1 MLEWPGVEGSGRD
14 RSQDM
19 DEVAAVVIEGMLM
32 GDNDLD
38 VENDDDGTSETTN
51 TNSQQQNLN
60 IEAATTIDEMNT
72 APQRELSPENNPS
85 TASPF
90 LRFPLMRTP

>member
-1 MLEWPGVEGSGRD
+1 MLEWPAVEGSGRD

-51 TNSQQQNLN
+51 TNSQ
-60 IEAATTIDEMNT
+60 
-72 APQRELSPENNPS
+72 
-85 TASPF
+85 
-90 LRFPLMRTP
+90 

>member
-14 RSQDM
+14 RSHDM

-60 IEAATTIDEMNT
+60 IEAATTI
-72 APQRELSPENNPS
+72 
-85 TASPF
+85 
-90 LRFPLMRTP
+90 